1 MNLTISDRFDRL
13 VKDKEIQFDQ
23 KQYELIK
30 ALEAIPGAAL
40 MVSLFMSSI
49 NMSTPTG
56 ITMTVG
62 FNPLTAIILGA
73 IILSEPVSSK
83 ILFGFFCVLVAVVLA
98 NYEK

>member
-1 MNLTISDRFDRL
+1 MIL
-13 VKDKEIQFDQ
+13 
-23 KQYELIK
+23 LI
-30 ALEAIPGAAL
+30 LAIPGAAL

-83 ILFGFFCVLVAVVLA
+83 ILFGFFCVLAAVVLA